1 MFDQLQHILLCSV
14 RDINSICMTC
24 GCVNTGAFVLG
35 KHSWMIK
42 KVPYTISVF
51 KLFFFGFWLEH
62 FQTNKVAADLEESV
76 VKDVSGGKMQFP

>member
-1 MFDQLQHILLCSV
+1 
-14 RDINSICMTC
+14 
-24 GCVNTGAFVLG
+24 
-35 KHSWMIK
+35 MIR